1 LTLASS
7 TLTLVG
13 VQPLRRQED
22 VASEKKAAVPR
33 RSTRARVPQSEWA
46 TWDDEQLLDLRL
58 SDLDLR
64 IESSGLEERIAEFGA
79 ELDAKGIRFRPHYW
93 LADEWF
99 CPDGVPG
106 IAIPFYLAHPRLRR
120 LELSQV
126 LEIEGGT
133 REWCM
138 MILRHEAGHAI
149 ENAYRLRRRPKRQAL
164 FGKSSEPYPESY
176 AAKPYSRSFVL
187 HLDSWYAQSHPD
199 EDFAETFAVWLAPG
213 SNWRERY
220 AGWPALRKLEYV
232 DEMMREIAG
241 RTPLVTTRRTPY
253 SLATLR
259 RTLRVHYRRKR
270 RHYRV
275 DARDFYDRDL
285 RALFSDSPE
294 NAQHP
299 PAARF
304 LTKIRRDVRGRVRR
318 WTGERLYLIDQV
330 LEDMVARC
338 RELGLRLKGPED
350 EARLEF
356 TTLLT
361 ARTMLHLQLGRHRVP
376 L

>member
-1 LTLASS
+1 
-7 TLTLVG
+7 
-13 VQPLRRQED
+13 VQARP
-22 VASEKKAAVPR
+22 K
-33 RSTRARVPQSEWA
+33 RVPQGEWA
-46 TWDDEQLLDLRL
+46 GWEDEPLLDLRL
-58 SDLDLR
+58 SDLELK
-64 IESSGLEERIAEFGA
+64 IEGSGLEERIAELEA
-79 ELDAKGIRFRPHYW
+79 ELAQKGIRFRPHYW

-120 LELSQV
+120 LELTQV

-149 ENAYRLRRRPKRQAL
+149 ENAYNLRRRPKRRAL
-164 FGKSSEPYPESY
+164 FGDSSEPYPESY
-176 AAKPYSRSFVL
+176 APKPYSRSFVV

-199 EDFAETFAVWLAPG
+199 EDFAETFAVWLTPG
-213 SNWRERY
+213 SDWRERY
-220 AGWPALRKLEYV
+220 RDWPALKKLEYV
-232 DEMMREIAG
+232 DELMQQVKDRPPA
-241 RTPLVTTRRTPY
+241 VATRRTPF
-253 SLATLR
+253 SLGSLR

-275 DARDFYDRDL
+275 DGREFHDRDL
-285 RALFSDSPE
+285 LALFSNAPE
-294 NAQHP
+294 HAANP

-304 LTKIRRDVRGRVRR
+304 LTKVRREVRGRVRR
-318 WTGERLYLIDQV
+318 WTGERLYVIDQV
-330 LEDMVARC
+330 LGDMLTRC
-338 RELGLRLKGPED
+338 KDLGLRLKGTED
-350 EARLEF
+350 EARIEF

-361 ARTMLHLQLGRHRVP
+361 ARTMMHLQLGRHRVP

>member
-1 LTLASS
+1 MPRLAA
-7 TLTLVG
+7 
-13 VQPLRRQED
+13 E
-22 VASEKKAAVPR
+22 
-33 RSTRARVPQSEWA
+33 ARPALPQSEWLEA
-46 TWDDEQLLDLRL
+46 EDEALLELRL
-58 SDLDLR
+58 NELELR
-64 IESSGLEERIAEFGA
+64 LEGSGLEERIAELGK
-79 ELDAKGIRFRPHYW
+79 ELEAQGLQFRPHFW

-120 LELSQV
+120 LELTQM

-149 ENAYRLRRRPKRQAL
+149 ENAYKLRRRPKRQAL
-164 FGKSSEPYPESY
+164 FGKSSEPYPDSY
-176 AAKPYSRSFVL
+176 APKPYSRSFVV

-199 EDFAETFAVWLAPG
+199 EDFAETFAVWLTPG

-220 AGWPALRKLEYV
+220 QGWPALRKLEYV
-232 DEMMREIAG
+232 DQLMRQIAG
-241 RTPLVTTRRTPY
+241 RPPLVATRRTPF
-253 SLATLR
+253 SLASQR

-275 DARDFYDRDL
+275 DGRDTHDHDL
-285 RALFSDSPE
+285 RALFSDRPE
-294 NAQHP
+294 HAGNL

-304 LTKIRRDVRGRVRR
+304 LARIRREVRLRVRR
-318 WTGERLYLIDQV
+318 WTGERLYVIDQV
-330 LEDMVARC
+330 LGDMLARC
-338 RELGLRLKGPED
+338 RELGLRLAGPEE

-356 TTLLT
+356 TTLVT
-361 ARTMLHLQLGRHRVP
+361 ARTMTHLQLGRHRVP

>member
-1 LTLASS
+1 
-7 TLTLVG
+7 
-13 VQPLRRQED
+13 VQ
-22 VASEKKAAVPR
+22 
-33 RSTRARVPQSEWA
+33 TRPGRVPQSEWA
-46 TWDDEQLLDLRL
+46 SWEDEQLLELRL
-58 SDLDLR
+58 CDLDLR
-64 IESSGLEERIAEFGA
+64 IEDSELKDRIAELET
-79 ELDAKGIRFRPHYW
+79 ELEASGLRFRPHYW

-120 LELSQV
+120 LELTQM

-133 REWCM
+133 HEWCM

-149 ENAYRLRRRPKRQAL
+149 ENAYKLRQRPKRNAL
-164 FGKSSEPYPESY
+164 FGRSSEPYPESY
-176 AAKPYSRSFVL
+176 APKPYSRSYVA
-187 HLDSWYAQSHPD
+187 HLASWYAQSHPD
-199 EDFAETFAVWLAPG
+199 EDFAESFAVWLTPG
-213 SNWRERY
+213 SGWRERY
-220 AGWPALRKLEYV
+220 AEWPALRKLEYV
-232 DEMMREIAG
+232 DQLMKQIAG
-241 RTPLVTTRRTPY
+241 RTPPVTTRRTPF
-253 SLATLR
+253 SLASLR

-275 DARDFYDRDL
+275 DARDLHDRDL
-285 RALFSDSPE
+285 RAIFSDAPE
-294 NAQHP
+294 HAQNP

-304 LTKIRRDVRGRVRR
+304 LARIRREVRGRVRR

-330 LEDMVARC
+330 LSDMVDRC
-338 RELGLRLKGPED
+338 RELGLRLKGPEE

-361 ARTMLHLQLGRHRVP
+361 ARTMTHLQLGRHRVP

>member
-1 LTLASS
+1 VEARA
-7 TLTLVG
+7 
-13 VQPLRRQED
+13 RRAD
-22 VASEKKAAVPR
+22 KAEKGLVPR
-33 RSTRARVPQSEWA
+33 RAVRTRPRLPQAEWA
-46 TWDDEQLLDLRL
+46 EAEDEALLDLRL
-58 SDLDLR
+58 SELELK
-64 IESSGLEERIAEFGA
+64 IEGSDLEERIAELGK
-79 ELDAKGIRFRPHYW
+79 ELEAKGLQFRPHFW

-120 LELSQV
+120 LELTQM

-149 ENAYRLRRRPKRQAL
+149 ENAYKLRQRPKRQAI
-164 FGKSSEPYPESY
+164 FGKSSEPYPDSY
-176 AAKPYSRSFVL
+176 APKPYSRSFVV

-199 EDFAETFAVWLAPG
+199 EDFAETFAVWLTPD

-220 AGWPALRKLEYV
+220 KGWPALRKLEYV
-232 DEMMREIAG
+232 DALMRQIAG
-241 RTPLVTTRRTPY
+241 RAPAVATRRTPF
-253 SLATLR
+253 SLASQR

-275 DARDFYDRDL
+275 DARDTHDRDL
-285 RALFSDSPE
+285 RALFSDAPE
-294 NAQHP
+294 HAGNA
-299 PAARF
+299 PAAPF
-304 LTKIRRDVRGRVRR
+304 LTRIRREVRNRVRR
-318 WTGERLYLIDQV
+318 WTGERLYVIDQV
-330 LEDMVARC
+330 LGDMVTRC
-338 RELGLRLKGPED
+338 RELGLRLRGAED

-361 ARTMLHLQLGRHRVP
+361 ARTMTHLQLGRHRVP

>member
-1 LTLASS
+1 VWASW
-7 TLTLVG
+7 
-13 VQPLRRQED
+13 E
-22 VASEKKAAVPR
+22 
-33 RSTRARVPQSEWA
+33 
-46 TWDDEQLLDLRL
+46 DEQLLDLRL
-58 SDLDLR
+58 CDLDLR
-64 IESSGLEERIAEFGA
+64 IERSDLEERIAELGA
-79 ELDAKGIRFRPHYW
+79 ELEAKGIRFRPHFW

-106 IAIPFYLAHPRLRR
+106 IGIPFYLAHPRLRR
-120 LELSQV
+120 LELTQM

-138 MILRHEAGHAI
+138 MILRHETGHAL
-149 ENAYRLRRRPKRQAL
+149 ENAYQLRRRPKRQAL
-164 FGKSSEPYPESY
+164 FGRSSEPYPDSY
-176 AAKPYSRSFVL
+176 APKPHSRSFVL

-199 EDFAETFAVWLAPG
+199 EDFAESFAVWLTPG
-213 SNWRERY
+213 SDWRARY

-232 DEMMREIAG
+232 DELMRQLAG
-241 RTPLVTTRRTPY
+241 RPPAVSTRRTPF
-253 SLATLR
+253 SLPSQR

-275 DARDFYDRDL
+275 DARDFHDRDL
-285 RALFSDSPE
+285 RALFSDAPE
-294 NAQHP
+294 HAGNP

-304 LTKIRRDVRGRVRR
+304 LTRIRREVRGRVRR
-318 WTGERLYLIDQV
+318 WTGERLYVIDQV
-330 LEDMVARC
+330 LEDMVNRC
-338 RELGLRLKGPED
+338 RELGLRLARPED

-361 ARTMLHLQLGRHRVP
+361 ARTMTHLRLGRHRVP

>member
-1 LTLASS
+1 VEAGLKGGRGEEGPEPA
-7 TLTLVG
+7 LV
-13 VQPLRRQED
+13 PR
-22 VASEKKAAVPR
+22 AATVPR
-33 RSTRARVPQSEWA
+33 RRVPASEWA
-46 TWDDEQLLDLRL
+46 SWEDEPLLDLRL
-58 SDLDLR
+58 CDLDVR
-64 IESSGLEERIAEFGA
+64 IEGSGLEERIAELGS
-79 ELDAKGIRFRPHYW
+79 ELEAKGIRFRPHFW

-106 IAIPFYLAHPRLRR
+106 VAIPFYLAHPRLRR
-120 LELSQV
+120 LELTQM

-149 ENAYRLRRRPKRQAL
+149 ENAYRLRHRPKRQAL
-164 FGKSSEPYPESY
+164 FGRSSEPYPESY
-176 AAKPYSRSFVL
+176 APRPHSRSFVL

-199 EDFAETFAVWLAPG
+199 EDFAETFAVWLTPG
-213 SNWRERY
+213 SDWRNRY

-232 DEMMREIAG
+232 DDLMRQIAA
-241 RTPLVTTRRTPY
+241 RPPAVATRRTPF
-253 SLATLR
+253 SLGSLR
-259 RTLRVHYRRKR
+259 RSLRVHYRRKR

-275 DARDFYDRDL
+275 DARDFHDPDL
-285 RALFSDSPE
+285 RALFSDAPE
-294 NAQHP
+294 HAANP

-304 LTKIRRDVRGRVRR
+304 LAKIRRETRRRVKR
-318 WTGERLYLIDQV
+318 WTGERLYVIDQV
-330 LEDMVARC
+330 LEDMLARC
-338 RELGLRLKGPED
+338 RELGLRLKGSEE

-361 ARTMLHLQLGRHRVP
+361 ARTMTHLQLGRHRVP

>member
-1 LTLASS
+1 M
-7 TLTLVG
+7 
-13 VQPLRRQED
+13 
-22 VASEKKAAVPR
+22 PR
-33 RSTRARVPQSEWA
+33 RAAEARPALPPSEWMDA
-46 TWDDEQLLDLRL
+46 EDEALLELRL
-58 SDLDLR
+58 NELELR
-64 IESSGLEERIAEFGA
+64 IEGSGLEERLA
-79 ELDAKGIRFRPHYW
+79 ELASELEQKGLKFRPHFW

-106 IAIPFYLAHPRLRR
+106 IAVPFYLAHPRLRR
-120 LELSQV
+120 LELTQM

-149 ENAYRLRRRPKRQAL
+149 ENAYKLRRRPKRQAL
-164 FGKSSEPYPESY
+164 FGRSSEPYPDSY
-176 AAKPYSRSFVL
+176 APKPYSRSFVA

-199 EDFAETFAVWLAPG
+199 EDFAETFAVWLTPG

-220 AGWPALRKLEYV
+220 QGWPALRKLEYV
-232 DEMMREIAG
+232 DQLMREIAG
-241 RTPLVTTRRTPY
+241 RPQLVTTRRTPF
-253 SLATLR
+253 SLATQR

-275 DARDFYDRDL
+275 DARDFHDSDL
-285 RALFSDSPE
+285 RALFSDRPE
-294 NAQHP
+294 HAQNL

-304 LTKIRRDVRGRVRR
+304 LARIRREVRNRVRR
-318 WTGERLYLIDQV
+318 WTGERLYVIDQV
-330 LEDMVARC
+330 LGDMLARC
-338 RELGLRLKGPED
+338 RELGLRLAGSED

-356 TTLLT
+356 TTLVT
-361 ARTMLHLQLGRHRVP
+361 ARTMTHLQLGRHRVP

>member
-1 LTLASS
+1 
-7 TLTLVG
+7 
-13 VQPLRRQED
+13 VQARP
-22 VASEKKAAVPR
+22 K
-33 RSTRARVPQSEWA
+33 RVPQGEWA
-46 TWDDEQLLDLRL
+46 SWEDEQLLGLRL
-58 SDLDLR
+58 CDLELR
-64 IESSGLEERIAEFGA
+64 IEGSGLEERIAELEA
-79 ELDAKGIRFRPHYW
+79 ELEQKGIRFRPHYW

-120 LELSQV
+120 LELTQV

-149 ENAYRLRRRPKRQAL
+149 ENAYNLRRRPRRRAL
-164 FGKSSEPYPESY
+164 FGDSSEPYPESY
-176 AAKPYSRSFVL
+176 APKPYSRSFVV

-199 EDFAETFAVWLAPG
+199 EDFAETFAVWLTPG
-213 SNWRERY
+213 SDWRERY

-232 DEMMREIAG
+232 DELMRQIKDRPPVVA
-241 RTPLVTTRRTPY
+241 TRRTPF
-253 SLATLR
+253 SLASLR
-259 RTLRVHYRRKR
+259 RTLRIHYRRKR

-275 DARDFYDRDL
+275 DAHDFHDRDL
-285 RALFSDSPE
+285 LALFSSAPE
-294 NAQHP
+294 HAANP
-299 PAARF
+299 PAWRF
-304 LTKIRRDVRGRVRR
+304 LTKVRREVRGRVRR
-318 WTGERLYLIDQV
+318 WTGERLYVIDQV
-330 LEDMVARC
+330 LGDMLARC

-361 ARTMLHLQLGRHRVP
+361 ARTMMHLQLGRHRVP

>member
-1 LTLASS
+1 VAARA
-7 TLTLVG
+7 
-13 VQPLRRQED
+13 RRGD
-22 VASEKKAAVPR
+22 KTPEKELVPR
-33 RSTRARVPQSEWA
+33 RAVRPRLPQAEWGEA
-46 TWDDEQLLDLRL
+46 EDDALLDLRL
-58 SDLDLR
+58 SELELK
-64 IESSGLEERIAEFGA
+64 IEGSDLEERIAELGK
-79 ELDAKGIRFRPHYW
+79 ELEAKGLQFRPHFW

-120 LELSQV
+120 LELTQM

-149 ENAYRLRRRPKRQAL
+149 ENAYKLRQRPKRQAS
-164 FGKSSEPYPESY
+164 FGKSSEPYPDSY
-176 AAKPYSRSFVL
+176 APKPYSRSFVV

-199 EDFAETFAVWLAPG
+199 EDFAETFAVWLTPD

-220 AGWPALRKLEYV
+220 QGWPALRKLEYV
-232 DEMMREIAG
+232 DQLMKQIAG
-241 RTPLVTTRRTPY
+241 RTPAVTTRRTPF
-253 SLATLR
+253 SLASQR

-275 DARDFYDRDL
+275 DARDTHDRDL
-285 RALFSDSPE
+285 RALFSDAPE
-294 NAQHP
+294 HGGNP
-299 PAARF
+299 PAAPF
-304 LTKIRRDVRGRVRR
+304 LTRIRREVRNRVRR
-318 WTGERLYLIDQV
+318 WTGERLYVIDQV
-330 LEDMVARC
+330 LGDMVTRC
-338 RELGLRLKGPED
+338 RELGLRLRGAED

-361 ARTMLHLQLGRHRVP
+361 ARTMTHLQLGRHRVP